1 MSSSVLVDWHF
12 DVHRLGHF
20 GRKHAFAAADSALGQ
35 DERASWQFF
44 HGAAK
49 PALSL
54 YSAQSLRHE
63 RETDRAVRRRMQ
75 GNGNVTVPQGTQG
88 TLS

>member
-35 DERASWQFF
+35 DERASWHFF

-54 YSAQSLRHE
+54 GSAHGLRHE
-63 RETDRAVRRRMQ
+63 READRAVRRRME
-75 GNGNVTVPQGTQG
+75 GNGNVTVPQGTAQG
-88 TLS
+88 I